1 MENRL
6 LTLLIGYALGLPSF
20 GQYTNDWINPNQQ
33 YYKIQV
39 VEDGWYR
46 VTNTELVSAGVP
58 ISTINPDRV
67 QLFRNGQEVA
77 IFRESSSNL
86 LTAFEF
92 YGQKNDGSLD
102 TELYSAANEQPN
114 RRYSLFTDTASYFFT
129 WNLTQSGKRIAT
141 NTNQAKT
148 VAQEP
153 YFLEKLLVQQA
164 STYSEGQ
171 KYGQDNELSSGTFA
185 AGEGWTGAAIGK
197 TGTQSFS
204 FDLPSKVTSGA
215 KPSVSVLLAG
225 GNNQNHNIEISVGP
239 TTSTQRVIATV
250 NFTGYRTQTSTTE
263 FEWTDVGADNKC
275 VVVVRAVGFAG
286 IEERI
291 SVSYVELTYAK
302 QFALSGPD
310 FDLFD
315 LQSTTNDRYVITIPT
330 TNATNTRI
338 YNVADPYTV
347 VRHVT
352 ASFSDRL
359 EVVLGSD
366 ASTFVAVTSP
376 KTVPWISRAVSTYLN
391 PGTANYLIVSHP
403 QLRLPSTTGQ
413 DQVAAY
419 EAYRESVIGG
429 GFQVYAANIQDIY
442 DQFGYGNPSPLAI
455 RKYFEFAVSTS
466 SVQYGLLIGK
476 GVNLTF
482 GYGRAGISTPHFVP
496 TFGYPGSDALFS
508 AKIGQDETR
517 FPVGRVNAT
526 SPEEVADYLSK
537 VKAMEAQGY
546 NELWRKNFIHLS
558 GGQNQ
563 FELTSFYATISNYSN
578 IVESDFVGG
587 KASIRRKETSDPVE
601 SIIVTDEVNKG
612 VSMITFFGHSGS
624 FTQDVEI
631 GNPRREGNPKGFTN
645 TGKYP
650 VLLMNGCNSGSIFDS
665 NDSYIDDWVMV
676 KNLGA
681 IAGIAHV
688 DFATSQSLRNFS
700 NLFYDIAF
708 RRSDSFGMSVGQIHQ
723 QVMAEYFDSL
733 GNSLANESILY
744 GMLIIGDPAVKVF
757 GADKP
762 DYAIGSADVYVSN
775 EPDERPLSTSADF
788 PLFIVVRN
796 YGRTVTDSLLVKVDR
811 TLPDGQIL
819 SYIQRFLRPLYQD
832 TLRFEIENGP
842 GYQYDGQ
849 NNLLVTL
856 DPDNATP
863 ELNEVNNQ
871 VSLNL
876 FLAKGSTINL
886 FPVDYGI
893 VSTPGV
899 TLKFQSVDFLS
910 EEQGYS
916 LEMDTTTSFS
926 SPFFRNET
934 LTGSLFLTRQI
945 DLSAL
950 SDSTIIYWRTRF
962 AEPQSNEDTSW
973 VNSSFMLL
981 RGSQDGWALS
991 SARQFTEQELSGL
1004 SLDSESG
1011 NWAFDQSEATFNIVV
1026 YGRDTPGNYT
1036 YNQTYSDFQVVINGN
1051 DLIITDLGPA
1061 ANPLCRTDVMGAVF
1075 LDRESALPMSP
1086 FGLIPDEINN
1096 PIVCGQ
1102 QPQLIFNLTET
1113 DILGTNRYLDS
1124 LISLLDPGDGMLFF
1138 TLGDVSFSNW
1148 DAETKASLNQVGI
1161 RTSTIE
1167 ALVDGQ
1173 PAIFYGKK
1181 GGADGTAIE
1190 IISNGTGIPLPDQ
1203 LLDYSGTFAGTYSSG
1218 TIRTGRIGP
1227 AKEWSS
1233 LNYDVEER
1241 TGDQLFLVV
1250 TGISPNGTEGQLFEG
1265 NRLGNIDLST
1275 VDAVNYPFIR
1285 LQLAMEDQALLTP
1298 PKLNSLSVIYTPTPD
1313 GMLVSPNRVNDE
1325 LPEGREYTRPFGF
1338 VNISDEPF
1346 EDSVSVTFTLAN
1358 VTSGTTYIQ
1367 QLKGAGPG
1375 PGDTLRFEASFST
1388 IGKVG
1393 ENNLSVFITS
1403 EETETYP
1410 INNQLIISQALT
1422 VTQDEINPVLDVTFD
1437 GAHILD
1443 GDIVSPRP
1451 AIRIRFRDENP
1462 HLFKTDT
1469 AGLAIALKEPC
1480 ESCQFEPVHFTD
1492 PKLTYTVADEDQ
1504 DFEIQYS
1511 PGPLEDGDYA
1521 IRVQVADQTG
1531 NQSGTEP
1538 FEINFKVINEST
1550 ITHFF
1555 PYPNPFSTSTRF
1567 VFTLTGSELPD
1578 EIKIQIMTVT
1588 GRVVREITQDELGPI
1603 KIGQNISQYAWD
1615 GRDEYGD
1622 QLANGVYLYKVY
1634 IRAAG
1639 QSPDH
1644 RFTSADRAFKNGFGK
1659 IYLLR

>member
-1 MENRL
+1 MENRF
-6 LTLLIGYALGLPSF
+6 LTLWIGCVLGFSSS
-20 GQYTNDWINPNQQ
+20 GQFANDWINSNQQ

-58 ISTINPDRV
+58 ISIITPDRV
-67 QLFRNGQEVA
+67 QLFRNGEEVA
-77 IFRESSSNL
+77 IFRESSNNL

-114 RRYSLFTDTASYFFT
+114 RRYSLYTDTASYFFT
-129 WNLTQSGKRIAT
+129 WSLTQSGKRT
-141 NTNQAKT
+141 SLNTNQAKT
-148 VAQEP
+148 VPQEP
-153 YFLEKLLVQQA
+153 YFLEKLLVQQT
-164 STYSEGQ
+164 SIYSEGQ
-171 KYGQDNELSSGTFA
+171 KYGQENELSSGTFA

-204 FDLPSKVTSGA
+204 FDLPSKVTTGV

-225 GNNQNHNIEISVGP
+225 GNNQNHNIEVSVGP
-239 TTSTQRVIATV
+239 TTATQRVIATI

-263 FEWTDVGADNKC
+263 FEWTDVGTDNKC
-275 VVVVRAVGFAG
+275 VVIVRAVGFAG

-291 SVSYVELTYAK
+291 SVSYVELTYPK
-302 QFALSGPD
+302 QFALSGSN

-315 LQSTTNDRYVITIPT
+315 LQSTTNDRYVISIPT
-330 TNATNTRI
+330 TNAANTRI

-376 KTVPWISRAVSTYLN
+376 MIVPRISRAMSTYLN
-391 PGTANYLIVSHP
+391 PGTSNYLIVSHP
-403 QLRLPSTTGQ
+403 LLRLPATTGQ

-419 EAYRESVIGG
+419 EAYRESAVGG
-429 GFQVYAANIQDIY
+429 GFQVYSASIQDIY

-455 RKYFEFAVSTS
+455 RNYFEFALNTS

-482 GYGRAGISTPHFVP
+482 GYGRATISTPHFVP
-496 TFGYPGSDALFS
+496 TFGYPGSDALFT

-526 SPEEVADYLSK
+526 SPEEVADYLNK

-563 FELTSFYATISNYSN
+563 FELASFYNTISNYST

-601 SIIVTDEVNKG
+601 SIYVTEEVNKG

-631 GNPRREGNPKGFTN
+631 GNPRRDGNPKEFAN

-650 VLLMNGCNSGSIFDS
+650 VLLMNGCNSGSIFDA

-676 KNLGA
+676 ENLGA

-688 DFATSQSLRNFS
+688 DFATSQSLRIFS

-708 RRSDSFGMSVGQIHQ
+708 RRSDSFGMSIGQIHQ
-723 QVMAEYFDSL
+723 QVLAEYFASY
-733 GNSLANESILY
+733 GNSLPNESILY

-757 GADKP
+757 GAQKP
-762 DYAIGSADVYVSN
+762 DYVITNVDVYVSGQ
-775 EPDERPLSTSADF
+775 PDERPLSTSAEF
-788 PLFIVVRN
+788 PVFLVVRN
-796 YGRTVTDSLLVKVDR
+796 FGRTVTDSLTIKIDR
-811 TLPDGQIL
+811 TLPDGKVL
-819 SYIQRFLRPLYQD
+819 SYSKNFLRPLYQD
-832 TLRFEIENGP
+832 TLRFDLENAP
-842 GYQYDGQ
+842 GNTYDGQ
-849 NNLLVTL
+849 NLLLVTL
-856 DPDNATP
+856 DPDDVTP
-863 ELNEVNNQ
+863 ELNETNNQ
-871 VSLNL
+871 ASLDL

-886 FPVDYGI
+886 FPVDFGI
-893 VSTPGV
+893 VSSPQA

-910 EEQGYS
+910 GEQDFS
-916 LEMDTTTSFS
+916 LEVDTSSSFS
-926 SPFFRNET
+926 SPFFQSQT
-934 LTGSLFLTRQI
+934 LTGSLFIAHQVNLSSLT
-945 DLSAL
+945 
-950 SDSTIIYWRTRF
+950 DSTVIYWRTRF
-962 AEPQSNEDTSW
+962 AEPQSDEDTSW

-981 RGSQDGWALS
+981 RGSESGWALS
-991 SARQFTEQELSGL
+991 SGSQFMEQDLSGL
-1004 SLDSESG
+1004 NTDSQTGAWTFS
-1011 NWAFDQSEATFNIVV
+1011 QSEATFNIVV

-1061 ANPLCRTDVMGAVF
+1061 ANPLCRVDVMGAVF
-1075 LDRESALPMSP
+1075 LDRESSQPMSP

-1113 DILGTNRYLDS
+1113 DILGADRYLDS

-1138 TLGDVSFSNW
+1138 TLGEVSFSSW

-1173 PAIFYGKK
+1173 PAIFFGKK

-1203 LLDYSGTFAGTYSSG
+1203 LLDYSGTFAGTYSFG
-1218 TIRTGRIGP
+1218 MIQTGRIGP
-1227 AKEWSS
+1227 AKAWTS
-1233 LNYDVEER
+1233 LNYDVEESA
-1241 TGDQLFLVV
+1241 GDQLSFQVF
-1250 TGISPNGTEGQLFEG
+1250 GISPDGEEAQLFEG
-1265 NRLGNIDLST
+1265 NRLRELDLSI
-1275 VDAVNYPFIR
+1275 VDASSYPFIR
-1285 LQLAMEDQALLTP
+1285 LQVAVEDQTLLTP
-1298 PKLNSLSVIYTPTPD
+1298 PNLKSISVIHTPAPD
-1313 GMLVSPNRVNDE
+1313 GMLVSPNRINDE
-1325 LPEGREYTRPFGF
+1325 LPEGREYNRTFEF
-1338 VNISDEPF
+1338 FNISDESF
-1346 EDSVSVTFTLAN
+1346 EDSVQVTFTLAN
-1358 VTSGTTYIQ
+1358 LTSGTTYTQ

-1375 PGDTLRFEASFST
+1375 AGDTLRFEATFST

-1393 ENNLSVFITS
+1393 ENNLSIFFTPA
-1403 EETETYP
+1403 ETEIYP
-1410 INNQLIISQALT
+1410 INNQLIISRALT

-1443 GDIVSPRP
+1443 GDIVSPTP
-1451 AIRIRFRDENP
+1451 TIRIRFRDESP
-1462 HLFKTDT
+1462 YLFKTDT
-1469 AGLAIALKEPC
+1469 VGLSLAMKAPC
-1480 ESCQFEPVHFTD
+1480 ESCQFETVHFTD
-1492 PKLTYTVADEDQ
+1492 PKLTYTPADEGN
-1504 DFEIQYS
+1504 DFEIQYA
-1511 PGPLEDGDYA
+1511 PGPLENGDYA

-1538 FEINFKVINEST
+1538 FEINFEVINEST

-1622 QLANGVYLYKVY
+1622 QLANGVYLYKVS
-1634 IRAAG
+1634 IGAAG